1 VREDPIFSGGWIKAA
16 LVILV
21 AGALG
26 VGAYVLASGVNI
38 DLPDLPETGTSGAET
53 TLSNTTLENTTI
65 GEETKPAPA
74 AKPAP
79 QTQTAPATPT
89 IQRLQEL
96 NRCTEAAG
104 GDIDKITQ
112 CFDRFNSG
120 R

>member
-1 VREDPIFSGGWIKAA
+1 MRQDPIVSGGWIKAA

-26 VGAYVLASGVNI
+26 VGAYVLASGVDIN
-38 DLPDLPETGTSGAET
+38 LPDLPDTSTSGAET
-53 TLSNTTLENTTI
+53 TLSNTTLEDTTI
-65 GEETKPAPA
+65 GQEPKPAPKPQPTPA
-74 AKPAP
+74 A
-79 QTQTAPATPT
+79 PT

-104 GDIDKITQ
+104 GDIDKVTE

-120 R
+120 H